1 MEKNRKREIR
11 QMRKILNEITGM
23 AEEEAFPGGI
33 ATVVKR
39 YNAILRHL
47 ESHAVLP
54 AGLFQTLSE
63 EEEPSYDEIG
73 VECRLLNGYL
83 QEDEEDESPNS
94 EANFGPVIA
103 LAPFLEKD
111 DLKKLVR
118 MHLSGKGFEETESE
132 LKENRSKTPDLKI
145 LAGLAPHMPKQE
157 LTALVTACLARSDD
171 FDPKLLLA
179 LAPHMDKQ
187 ELGRLLKEHLPEWFA
202 GKNQSETPP
211 EPPARGT
218 ELTPAFPRTETWEV
232 QEN

>member
-1 MEKNRKREIR
+1 MDKNRKREIR

-23 AEEEAFPGGI
+23 AEEEAFPRGI

-47 ESHAVLP
+47 ESHAVVP

-83 QEDEEDESPNS
+83 EEDDEDESPNS

-118 MHLSGKGFEETESE
+118 MHLSGKGYEESDFEVKES
-132 LKENRSKTPDLKI
+132 RSKAPDLKI
-145 LAGLAPHMPKQE
+145 LVGLAPHMPKQE
-157 LTALVTACLARSDD
+157 LTELVTACLARRDD

-179 LAPHMDKQ
+179 LAPHMDGQ

-202 GKNQSETPP
+202 GKNQPESPP
-211 EPPARGT
+211 SPPPPGT
-218 ELTPAFPRTETWEV
+218 DLAPAFHRTETWEV
-232 QEN
+232 QEL